1 MQAVR
6 HTRSEGRRGSSRMGG
21 SRLLCGSLL
30 DGGCLGCRLG
40 GRSCT
45 GRVVVSRSAGCRGA
59 FGGLLR
65 SSGFF
70 RGGLFLCDELDDR
83 GKFTVAGVGQD
94 LVPCVGA
101 LGCGFGRTG
110 YVRRLGNDG
119 HRAEHIEYGDGRDRN
134 CNGNTHPDCRSDA
147 GNQFFLH
154 RITPVSEDRVEM
166 TDDKDTIPE
175 KGNQ

>member
-1 MQAVR
+1 
-6 HTRSEGRRGSSRMGG
+6 MGG
-21 SRLLCGSLL
+21 SRLLCGSRPG
-30 DGGCLGCRLG
+30 GGCLGCRLG

-45 GRVVVSRSAGCRGA
+45 GRAVGSRSAGCRGA
-59 FGGLLR
+59 FGSCFGRGRGAFGGLLR
-65 SSGFF
+65 SS
-70 RGGLFLCDELDDR
+70 LFLCDELDDR
-83 GKFTVAGVGQD
+83 GKFTVAGVGQE

-110 YVRRLGNDG
+110 YVRRLGSDG
-119 HRAEHIEYGDGRDRN
+119 HRAEHIEHRDSRDRN
-134 CNGNTHPDCRSDA
+134 CNGSTHPDRSSDA

-166 TDDKDTIPE
+166 TDDKDTISE